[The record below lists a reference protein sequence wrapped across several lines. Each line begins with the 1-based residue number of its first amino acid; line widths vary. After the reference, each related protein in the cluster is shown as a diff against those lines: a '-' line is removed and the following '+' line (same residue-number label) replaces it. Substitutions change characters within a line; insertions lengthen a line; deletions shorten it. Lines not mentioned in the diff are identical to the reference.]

1 MEALQMFLKT
11 DIWNVQETDFPATGT
26 PEEKLK
32 FVLNYAI
39 LAPSSHNTQPWR
51 FKIDSGV
58 VYLYADRSRSLPVA
72 DPDGRELIISC
83 GTTLFNL
90 RIALH
95 HFGYAGKIKTWTD
108 PTNPD
113 LLACIELG
121 HPIQETTDE
130 KLLFQAIQKRHTNRH
145 DYQDWDVPETLLKSL
160 QKDAI
165 SEGATLQIVKSDI
178 ARSNVVELVAEGDHL
193 QMADPNFRNEL
204 ATWIHPSTSKSHDG
218 IPIYTHGIDEHFEF
232 ATPLFALVL
241 RTLDMGHSVAERS
254 RKLLESSPAIVI
266 LSTEFDKPTDWLTLG
281 QALQRV
287 LLRAQAVKLFA
298 SFLNQPIQVP
308 ELRSQLSKL
317 LGDKGYPQIIL
328 RLGFGLEAKPTPRRP
343 VDEVVCN

>member
-1 MEALQMFLKT
+1 MFLKA
-11 DIWNVQETDFPATGT
+11 DIWNVQDTEFPTTGT

-51 FKIDSGV
+51 FKIESGKI
-58 VYLYADRSRSLPVA
+58 YYYADRTRSLPVA

-83 GTTLFNL
+83 GAALFNL

-95 HFGYAGKIKTWTD
+95 HFGYASEIKTFPD
-108 PTNPD
+108 STNPD

-130 KLLFQAIQKRHTNRH
+130 KLLFQAIKARHTNRH
-145 DYQDWDVPETLLKSL
+145 DYQNWDVPETLLKWL

-165 SEGATLQIVKSDI
+165 SEGATLQIIKGDI
-178 ARSNVVELVAEGDHL
+178 ARSNVAELVAQGDHL

-204 ATWIHPSTSKSHDG
+204 AAWIRPSTSKSQDG
-218 IPIYTHGIDEHFEF
+218 LPIYTHGIDEHFEF
-232 ATPLFALVL
+232 ATPLFAFVL
-241 RTLDMGHSVAERS
+241 RTLDMGNSVAERS
-254 RKLLESSPAIVI
+254 RKLLECSPVIVV
-266 LSTEFDKPTDWLTLG
+266 LNTKFDTSANWLAVG

-287 LLRAQAVKLFA
+287 LLRAQTVKLFA
-298 SFLNQPIQVP
+298 SFLNQPIQIP
-308 ELRSQLSKL
+308 QLRSQLSKL
-317 LGDKGYPQIIL
+317 LGDKGYPQIML
-328 RLGFGLEAKPTPRRP
+328 RLGFGQEAKPTPRRT
-343 VDEVVCN
+343 VDEVMSK

>member
-1 MEALQMFLKT
+1 MFLKT
-11 DIWNVQETDFPATGT
+11 DIWNVQETDFPVTGT

-51 FKIDSGV
+51 FKIDSDV
-58 VYLYADRSRSLPVA
+58 IHLFADRTRSLPIA

-83 GTTLFNL
+83 GSALFNL

-95 HFGYAGKIKTWTD
+95 HFGYTGKIKTFPD

-113 LLACIELG
+113 LLAYIELG
-121 HPIQETTDE
+121 DLVKETTDE

-145 DYQDWDVPETLLKSL
+145 DYQDWHVPETLLKTL

-165 SEGATLQIVKSDI
+165 AEGANLQVVKSDI
-178 ARSNVVELVAEGDHL
+178 TRASITELIAKADHL
-193 QMADPNFRNEL
+193 QMADANFRNEL
-204 ATWIHPSTSKSHDG
+204 ATWVRPSTSKSHDG
-218 IPIYTHGIDEHFEF
+218 LPIYAHGIDEHFEF

-241 RTLDMGHSVAERS
+241 RTLNMGNSVAERS
-254 RKLLESSPAIVI
+254 RKLLECSPAIVV
-266 LSTEFDKPTDWLTLG
+266 LTTESDKAADWLVVG
-281 QALQRV
+281 QALERV
-287 LLRAQAVKLFA
+287 LLRVQAVKLFA

-308 ELRSQLSKL
+308 EFRSQLSNL
-317 LGDKGYPQIIL
+317 LGDKGYPQIML
-328 RLGFGLEAKPTPRRP
+328 RLGFGLEAKPTPRRT
-343 VDEVVCN
+343 VDEVVSN

>member
-1 MEALQMFLKT
+1 MFLKT
-11 DIWNVQETDFPATGT
+11 DIWNVQERDFPATGT

-58 VYLYADRSRSLPVA
+58 IYLYADRSRSLPVA

-83 GTTLFNL
+83 GTALFNL

-95 HFGYAGKIKTWTD
+95 HFGYAGKIQTF
-108 PTNPD
+108 PESTNHD
-113 LLACIELG
+113 LLACVELG
-121 HPIQETTDE
+121 NLIRETTDE
-130 KLLFQAIQKRHTNRH
+130 NLLFQAIQKRHTNRH
-145 DYQDWDVPETLLKSL
+145 DYQDWDVPEILLKSL
-160 QKDAI
+160 QKNAI
-165 SEGATLQIVKSDI
+165 SEGATLQIVKGDI
-178 ARSNVVELVAEGDHL
+178 ARADITKLIAQGDHL

-204 ATWIHPSTSKSHDG
+204 ATWVRPSTSKSHDG
-218 IPIYTHGIDEHFEF
+218 LPIFTHSIDEHFEF

-254 RKLLESSPAIVI
+254 RKLLECSPAIVI
-266 LSTEFDKPTDWLTLG
+266 LSTKFDRPADWLTVG
-281 QALQRV
+281 QALERV

-308 ELRSQLSKL
+308 ELRNQLSKL
-317 LGDKGYPQIIL
+317 LGDKSYPQIIL
-328 RLGFGLEAKPTPRRP
+328 RLGFGLEAKPTPRRA
-343 VDEVVCN
+343 VDEVVEKF

>member
-1 MEALQMFLKT
+1 MFLKT
-11 DIWNVQETDFPATGT
+11 DIWNVQDTQFPVIGT
-26 PEEKLK
+26 LEEKLK

-39 LAPSSHNTQPWR
+39 LAPSSHNTQPWL

-58 VYLYADRSRSLPVA
+58 IYFYADRSRILPIA

-83 GTTLFNL
+83 GAALFNL

-95 HFGYAGKIKTWTD
+95 HFGYAGKIKTFPDSTD
-108 PTNPD
+108 PD
-113 LLACIELG
+113 LLATIELG
-121 HPIQETTDE
+121 DPIQEATDE

-165 SEGATLQIVKSDI
+165 SEGAILQVVKSDI
-178 ARSNVVELVAEGDHL
+178 ARANIAELVAQGDHL
-193 QMADPNFRNEL
+193 QMADANFRNEL
-204 ATWIHPSTSKSHDG
+204 ATWVRPSTSKSHDG
-218 IPIYTHGIDEHFEF
+218 LPIYTHGIDEHWEF

-241 RTLDMGHSVAERS
+241 RTLDMGQSVAERS
-254 RKLLESSPAIVI
+254 RKLLQSSPAIVV
-266 LSTEFDKPTDWLTLG
+266 LSTKFDKPADWLAAG

-287 LLRAQAVKLFA
+287 LLRSQVIKLFA
-298 SFLNQPIQVP
+298 SFLNQPVQVP

-317 LGDKGYPQIIL
+317 LGDKGYPQVVL
-328 RLGFGLEAKPTPRRP
+328 RLGFGLEAKPTPRRT
-343 VDEVVCN
+343 VDEVIG